1 MMNGKKGVRLASL
14 FLALALIAGGL
25 VSCQFPFELDLNGSG
40 SEQPSGAG
48 ASVGTEGTGAP
59 SSSQMPTE
67 SPAGEQPSGGLDF
80 VQQTQAQGTA
90 ESEAETLIPET
101 ENATGAV
108 YDVSGIVDA
117 VMPAMVAITVRVTN
131 VQSGIFGGA
140 YEYETEGAGSGIIV
154 AQDES
159 FLYIVTNN
167 HVVEDSTKISVSFVD
182 GEEYKAV
189 VKGSDA
195 SHDLAVL
202 LVKIGEM
209 KEKTLADIRVAKI
222 GNSEELRLGEGA
234 VAIGNALGYGQSVT
248 VGCIS
253 ALGRTVKSD
262 DGASIPLVQTDAA
275 INPGNSGGALLNMK
289 GEVIGINS
297 MKYASTEVE
306 GMGYAI
312 PISDALP
319 IMQKLIDEKFYDENE
334 RGYLGV
340 SCTALPQG
348 LYIVSVAENSPASK
362 AGLKKGDIMISANG
376 KTMKTSEDL
385 SNVLSR
391 LTAGDELAIAYLRQ
405 VSSSAYEQK
414 QTTAILS
421 LRDASQN

>member
-1 MMNGKKGVRLASL
+1 MNGKKGVRLASL
-14 FLALALIAGGL
+14 LLAAILIAGGL
-25 VSCQFPFELDLNGSG
+25 VSCQFPFELDLHK
-40 SEQPSGAG
+40 SESAQPSGAD
-48 ASVGTEGTGAP
+48 ASIGTEETGAQLD
-59 SSSQMPTE
+59 SQMPTE
-67 SPAGEQPSGGLDF
+67 RPTGEQQSGGLDF
-80 VQQTQAQGTA
+80 VQQTQAQGKA
-90 ESEAETLIPET
+90 APEAETMIPET
-101 ENATGAV
+101 ESATGAV

-117 VMPAMVAITVRVTN
+117 VMPAMVAITVKVTN

-140 YEYETEGAGSGIIV
+140 YEYESEGAGSGIIV

-167 HVVEDSTKISVSFVD
+167 HVVEDSTRISVSFVD

-189 VKGSDA
+189 VKGADA

-202 LVKIGEM
+202 LVKIAEM

-222 GNSEELRLGEGA
+222 GNSKELRLGQGA

-253 ALGRTVKSD
+253 ALGRAVKSD
-262 DGASIPLVQTDAA
+262 DGASIPLIQTDAA

-319 IMQKLIDEKFYDENE
+319 IMQKLIEEKFYDENE
-334 RGYLGV
+334 RGYLGI
-340 SCTALPQG
+340 SCTALSQG
-348 LYIVSVAENSPASK
+348 LYIASVAENSPASR
-362 AGLKKGDIMISANG
+362 AGLKKGDIITSANG
-376 KTMKTSEDL
+376 KEVKTAEDL
-385 SNVLSR
+385 TDVLSR
-391 LTAGDELAIAYLRQ
+391 LTAGDALEITYLRQ
-405 VSSSAYEQK
+405 VSSTAYEQK

-421 LRDASQN
+421 LRDASQK